1 MGMTK
6 ASLDLQIQ
14 QETQRA
20 IASLQKN
27 MTQLNGMLQV
37 IDGNLRQSH
46 VVLFQDITQLRVR
59 VNFLMGELKRT
70 TGSTDDLEER
80 FKEFA
85 KEENE
90 KIDKDIREAIAARER
105 AQEIAKAEAA
115 LETKGP
121 TTDAVQ

>member
-121 TTDAVQ
+121 TDAVQ